1 MTERVSAEVLESE
14 KLENSMEYMN
24 GDSKSIDSD
33 IPDLEDCPPE
43 RKKVKISTLNCLMSF
58 FDLRKYFKLTRGLQK
73 IF

>member
-1 MTERVSAEVLESE
+1 MTERVSEEVSEPE

-43 RKKVKISTLNCLMSF
+43 RNKVKNLTLIFFMSF
-58 FDLRKYFKLTRGLQK
+58 F
-73 IF
+73 I